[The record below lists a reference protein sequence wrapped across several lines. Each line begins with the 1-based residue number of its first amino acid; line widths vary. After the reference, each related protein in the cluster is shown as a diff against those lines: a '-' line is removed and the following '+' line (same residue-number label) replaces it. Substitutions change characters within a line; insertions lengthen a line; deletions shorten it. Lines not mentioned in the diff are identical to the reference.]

1 MVEER
6 QAISVCPLK
15 LVLWLFSVRSLSRD
29 SRGIWLWKASALS
42 QSEAESKHPAFES
55 LCISQTTPNITCDI
69 QTLLYAEAVTREQ
82 DRTTWR
88 YKRQSAAKEKKKKAF
103 LFLRTA

>member
-42 QSEAESKHPAFES
+42 QSEAESKHPAWKVSAYRKQLPTSPVTFR
-55 LCISQTTPNITCDI
+55 LCCMQ
-69 QTLLYAEAVTREQ
+69 
-82 DRTTWR
+82 
-88 YKRQSAAKEKKKKAF
+88 RQ
-103 LFLRTA
+103 

>member
-29 SRGIWLWKASALS
+29 TQGIWLWKASALS
-42 QSEAESKHPAFES
+42 QSEAEFKHPRLES
-55 LCISQTTPNITCDI
+55 LSPYSKQLAT
-69 QTLLYAEAVTREQ
+69 
-82 DRTTWR
+82 
-88 YKRQSAAKEKKKKAF
+88 
-103 LFLRTA
+103 